1 VLGRTSHRE
10 APWARAVLG
19 CCTVDLE
26 RHLEPAMAMVLVL
39 GINLTITKDGLDFG
53 LDVDVTECSLFS
65 WVIQWFI
72 YEVMDW

>member
-1 VLGRTSHRE
+1 
-10 APWARAVLG
+10 
-19 CCTVDLE
+19 
-26 RHLEPAMAMVLVL
+26 MAMVLVL